1 MGKKPAHVSVNAIAS
16 SSMCTNLVHRVE
28 LLDVHRGRIVDVDHL
43 VLSLVVVVVE
53 LVAAE

>member
-53 LVAAE
+53 LVAE